1 MSKGKWA
8 PDVQSIITLVKWY
21 GYLVHLLHS
30 EGKVRLGSHDGCIC
44 KPCGPF
50 GRFYT
55 KILFDK

>member
-8 PDVQSIITLVKWY
+8 PDFQSIITSVKWY

-30 EGKVRLGSHDGCIC
+30 EGKVRLSSHDGCIC
-44 KPCGPF
+44 KQCGPF

-55 KILFDK
+55 